1 MQRFALSFF
10 GSVLVAALSASSAS
24 ADYIYNVN
32 FSDPNQNG
40 PGDVSVSGTITVD
53 KLGSL
58 GASDFTDYSL
68 TFSSPNSAS
77 ATLTTA
83 NSSLEYVQQGS
94 TINATATELSMTF
107 PLASLFHSDVFLIY
121 NLSFDQSFQLSQT
134 YGNPAARN
142 IGNGSDSSFVSIGSD
157 GVTTVIGTA
166 AAAVPEPSSFVLAAI
181 GIAAV
186 TGYQIRRRKL
196 ARA

>member
-1 MQRFALSFF
+1 MQRFTLMFL
-10 GSVLVAALSASSAS
+10 GSLVFAALTASPAV
-24 ADYIYNVN
+24 ADYTYAVN
-32 FSDPNQNG
+32 FSDPITG
-40 PGDVSVSGTITVD
+40 GGGDVSVSGTITVD

-68 TFSSPNSAS
+68 TFSSPNSGS
-77 ATLTTA
+77 ATLTTS

-107 PLASLFHSDVFLIY
+107 PPASKFDSDVFLIY
-121 NLSFDQSFQLSQT
+121 NMSFDQSFQLSET
-134 YGNPAARN
+134 YGSPAGRN
-142 IGNGSDSSFVSIGSD
+142 IGNGSDSSFVSLGS

-166 AAAVPEPSSFVLAAI
+166 SAAVPEPSSLVLGAI

-186 TGYQIRRRKL
+186 TGYQLRRRKL